1 MTSFLFLSG
10 RDFNQVLISTRTDVF
25 LLLHLLL
32 LESFCGCSEIPTISL
47 GQFLLDLIPESILEV
62 VFTGAWVDEIFLFLE
77 TRFGRMKWNMLP
89 WVVNLLSKSS
99 LRFILS
105 WTNIC
110 QLVLGVFKPLT

>member
-10 RDFNQVLISTRTDVF
+10 RDFNQVLISTGANVFF
-25 LLLHLLL
+25 LLNFLL
-32 LESFCGCSEIPTISL
+32 LESLCGCSEIPTISL
-47 GQFLLDLIPESILEV
+47 GQFILDLVPESVLEV
-62 VFTGAWVDEIFLFLE
+62 VFAGAWVDEVFLFLE
-77 TRFGRMKWNMLP
+77 TRFGRVKWNMLP

-105 WTNIC
+105 GANIC